1 MKMVMYNN
9 GINLYLRERVRLMG
23 RTDLFGLF
31 AIIPILLYLVIL
43 GFSIYFIVR
52 TLRFMNEK
60 TKLDQQRNEKLDS
73 LIQAIK
79 ENNRNEK

>member
-79 ENNRNEK
+79 ENNKNEK

>member
-1 MKMVMYNN
+1 M
-9 GINLYLRERVRLMG
+9 MG

-43 GFSIYFIVR
+43 GFSIYFVVR

-73 LIQAIK
+73 LIQALK
-79 ENNRNEK
+79 ENNKNEK

>member
-1 MKMVMYNN
+1 M
-9 GINLYLRERVRLMG
+9 MG

-43 GFSIYFIVR
+43 GFSIYFVVR

-79 ENNRNEK
+79 ENNKNEK

>member
-1 MKMVMYNN
+1 MA
-9 GINLYLRERVRLMG
+9 
-23 RTDLFGLF
+23 RTDLFGFF

-43 GFSIYFIVR
+43 GFGIYFIVR

-60 TKLDQQRNEKLDS
+60 TKLDQQRNEKLDL
-73 LIQAIK
+73 LIEAIK